1 MSSKVD
7 VFINDE
13 KKPANIPSYQTI
25 ITQCFHLGPHQA
37 TATNISGVRI
47 TLDKRSDNEVNNIWV
62 KFGRNITM
70 GEAKTQRFVAQY
82 LEANDNTA
90 VRAPRV
96 YIAFTWGDFGF
107 IVAEYIDGP
116 ICGDSDVALVAAAV
130 QSLIAIPSP
139 SSTPGPVGGG
149 LIEHPFFI
157 NRTSSIWYESVQE
170 LEDHINGI
178 LYVTGKNRRSGR
190 VSFGPKLCL
199 CPSDLNCANFK
210 KVEGNRIVALDFGGY
225 SFLPPSFFA
234 FVLYQGD
241 PSNFTHRIARRVVY
255 PPSKTEV
262 AAMVS
267 ASCALVPRS
276 SNDIGLSE
284 ELESRLR

>member
-1 MSSKVD
+1 TTTISSKVD
-7 VFINDE
+7 VFINYE
-13 KKPANIPSYQTI
+13 KKPANIPSYETI

-37 TATNISGVRI
+37 TATNINSVRI
-47 TLDKRSDNEVNNIWV
+47 TLDKRSDNEVSDIWV

-82 LEANDNTA
+82 LEANDNPA

-96 YIAFTWGDFGF
+96 YIAFTWGDFGL

-116 ICGDSDVALVAAAV
+116 ICGDSDIALVVVAAAAAA
-130 QSLIAIPSP
+130 QSLATIPSP

-157 NRTSSIWYESVQE
+157 NRTSSIYDNSQTQ
-170 LEDHINGI
+170 I
-178 LYVTGKNRRSGR
+178 LYATGRSGR
-190 VSFGPKLCL
+190 VSFRPKLCL
-199 CPSDLNCANFK
+199 CPSDLNRANFK
-210 KVEGNRIVALDFGGY
+210 EVEGNRIVALDFGGY
-225 SFLPPSFFA
+225 LPA
-234 FVLYQGD
+234 ALLRLR
-241 PSNFTHRIARRVVY
+241 FTDRIAKRVVY
-255 PPSKTEV
+255 PPSTTEV